1 MLQKASGTLLLGG
14 VPFLPRMLFL
24 PYETP
29 PPVHMADAAGALMAA
44 GMLHRM
50 KMRE

>member
-1 MLQKASGTLLLGG
+1 MATGTMQFRG
-14 VPFLPRMLFL
+14 VAFLPGMLFL